1 MHFTRLRILVVGSVG
16 EGLFFFFLFFF
27 LCSLERR
34 RVSTPQSW
42 VAAYVRTDN
51 RVFLKKKNKI
61 KKKNKRKE
69 TEERGKSSVS
79 KPIT

>member
-1 MHFTRLRILVVGSVG
+1 MGSVG
-16 EGLFFFFLFFF
+16 EGLFFFFFLF

-51 RVFLKKKNKI
+51 SVFSYKKKKNNN
-61 KKKNKRKE
+61 KNKRKE
-69 TEERGKSSVS
+69 TEEREKSSVS

>member
-1 MHFTRLRILVVGSVG
+1 MGSVG
-16 EGLFFFFLFFF
+16 EGLFFFFFLF

-51 RVFLKKKNKI
+51 SVFLKKKKIIIKI
-61 KKKNKRKE
+61 KGRKWKKE
-69 TEERGKSSVS
+69 AHLSLIL
-79 KPIT
+79 P